1 MKKLIFALFCGLLIM
16 SCGKDNP
23 ITVPKD
29 EIEDIEPTSDGKIE
43 VVLSGVSNL
52 QDYIQLSYAI
62 VGMDGLTEFGT
73 FKNFPT
79 SRKFEAQEGT
89 IKVALFAEKIADFPS
104 GLFSSSEGVTFSV
117 ISQVSTPDDGK
128 SVTWCGL
135 ESASVQNENELYEK
149 TIKAINDNNS
159 GAVLGTGKSK
169 HLRYTVK
176 KDSDGKYLLNLEF
189 ASGNLF

>member
-1 MKKLIFALFCGLLIM
+1 M
-16 SCGKDNP
+16 
-23 ITVPKD
+23 
-29 EIEDIEPTSDGKIE
+29 
-43 VVLSGVSNL
+43 
-52 QDYIQLSYAI
+52 
-62 VGMDGLTEFGT
+62 
-73 FKNFPT
+73 
-79 SRKFEAQEGT
+79 
-89 IKVALFAEKIADFPS
+89 
-104 GLFSSSEGVTFSV
+104 

-135 ESASVQNENELYEK
+135 ESASVQNEDELYEK